1 MFQQSGDQA
10 GWARMMNDIQPE
22 IFKYRAAKSLNYPE
36 WVQRLYETSGGAPM
50 LDGEYTVF
58 GQLISGFDV
67 LDKIAATPTNPNDDR
82 PQQDVKIIRCTILP

>member
-1 MFQQSGDQA
+1 
-10 GWARMMNDIQPE
+10 
-22 IFKYRAAKSLNYPE
+22 
-36 WVQRLYETSGGAPM
+36 VQRLYETSGGAPM